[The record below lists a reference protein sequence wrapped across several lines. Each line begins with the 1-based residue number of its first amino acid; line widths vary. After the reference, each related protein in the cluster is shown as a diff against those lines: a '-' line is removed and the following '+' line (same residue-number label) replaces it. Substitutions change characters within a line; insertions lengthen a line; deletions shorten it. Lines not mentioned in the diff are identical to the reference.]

1 MKRLTICGGRPLCG
15 EVAVSGFKNAALPVL
30 FATILIRDICVIENL
45 PLIRDVGQTLDILR
59 AMGARIS
66 YLSPHTAEIDTR
78 ALRQGGAPDA
88 LVSSFRASSYLL
100 GAELSRFGR
109 AGVALPG
116 GCRIGAR
123 PLDLHL
129 LVLSALG
136 ADTAYTG
143 DGIFAA
149 ASRLVGNDI
158 FLPTPSVGATVN
170 ALLASVLAEG
180 ETVIHGA
187 AREPHIVD
195 LALFLNAAGGDIR
208 GAGEG
213 EIRVRGVASL
223 HGVRHTV
230 MPDMIE
236 AGTFLTSVG
245 AAGGEIRLIGA
256 LPDHL
261 ASLTAPLREMGVSL
275 LFEREGLLA
284 SRCGPLFPFCLT
296 AEPYPGF
303 PTDMHPQMI
312 ALSAFA
318 EGVSYLTDTVFPD
331 RFAYAGEL
339 AKMGADIHVKDGS
352 VKVCGGGLSGARV
365 QAHDLR
371 AGAALAVAALG
382 ATGRTVI
389 GGAEI
394 LERGYED
401 FPTKLRALGADVGEA

>member
-1 MKRLTICGGRPLCG
+1 MKKLTIRGGRPLCG

-30 FATILIRDICVIENL
+30 FATILIRDICVIDNL
-45 PLIRDVGQTLDILR
+45 PLIRDVGQTLEILR
-59 AMGARIS
+59 AMGAKITF
-66 YLSPHTAEIDTR
+66 LAPNTVKIDTR
-78 ALRQGGAPDA
+78 SLRQGGAPDA

-129 LVLSALG
+129 LVVSALG
-136 ADTAYTG
+136 ADAVYTG
-143 DGIFAA
+143 DAIFAT
-149 ASRLVGNDI
+149 ASRLLGNDI

-195 LALFLNAAGGDIR
+195 LALFLNAAGADVT
-208 GAGEG
+208 GAGERD
-213 EIRVRGVASL
+213 ILVKGVASL
-223 HGVRHTV
+223 RGVRHTV

-245 AAGGEIRLIGA
+245 AAGGEIRLLGA
-256 LPDHL
+256 RPEHL
-261 ASLTAPLREMGVSL
+261 ASVMEPLQKMGVSL
-275 LFEREGLLA
+275 TLEGEALLA
-284 SRCGPLFPFCLT
+284 SRRGSLAPFSLT

-312 ALSAFA
+312 ALAAFA
-318 EGVSYLTDTVFPD
+318 EGCSHLTDRVFPD

-339 AKMGADIHVKDGS
+339 LKMGADIRVREGS
-352 VKVCGGGLSGARV
+352 VSIGGAPLSGARV
-365 QAHDLR
+365 EAHDLR

-389 GGAEI
+389 GGADI

-401 FPTKLRALGADVGEA
+401 FPRKLRSLGAEVTEQ